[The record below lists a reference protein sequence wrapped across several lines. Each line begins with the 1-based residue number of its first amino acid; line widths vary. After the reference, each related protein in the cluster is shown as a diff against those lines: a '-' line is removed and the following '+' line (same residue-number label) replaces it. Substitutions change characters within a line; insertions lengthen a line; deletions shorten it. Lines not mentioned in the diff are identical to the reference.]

1 MSHTGVNGVHYNRLN
16 GNVPSLSREGDV
28 SREECPT
35 LFACVLA
42 CAETVQHHR
51 RPNIGTNGVS

>member
-1 MSHTGVNGVHYNRLN
+1 MSHTGVNGVHYSRLN
-16 GNVPSLSREGDV
+16 ENVPTLSQEGDV

-42 CAETVQHHR
+42 CAEMVQQHR
-51 RPNIGTNGVS
+51 RPHIGTNGVS